1 MAYLKC
7 EECGTT
13 SVRRQGHGLCR
24 NCYMRQYRA
33 KKRKERR
40 AAATSEIDA
49 ARAQVVELLAPF
61 LKRYGFSATYDS
73 GRLVVVEQGKRRL
86 DHRF

>member
-1 MAYLKC
+1 MPYMKC
-7 EECGTT
+7 EGCGTT
-13 SVRRQGHGLCR
+13 SVPRKGNGLCR
-24 NCYMRQYRA
+24 NCYMRAYRA
-33 KKRKERR
+33 KKREKAR
-40 AAATSEIDA
+40 ASANEIDT